1 METSQITQMY
11 KVVNEFLKDLLIPFP
26 EYEMIIKKWWDFDK
40 IDNEKVENVYNHL
53 KKTILNLVIEIL
65 NQNTEIFEEDSSVR
79 TDFFPQI
86 DFKYLWNSEL
96 SDKTREMIWKYLQ
109 LILLTILNMNTH
121 GEETMEN
128 VLNKMDTEE
137 IQEKLNQTVENMKN
151 LFSKTEENENLN
163 DFHSNMKTLL
173 DGKLGNLAK
182 EMAEDTFKNLDIDP
196 ENPFTLWENLFKDP
210 SQLKDMISTV
220 GNKLNEK
227 MSTGDISE
235 EDMLNESVN
244 LFQNLKDN
252 PLLNNFTDLLKN
264 VPGMNKKKMDVKGM
278 EQKYNQM
285 KKNEMM
291 RERLRK
297 KKEKLQEKKTN
308 NKMDQSVEQLMN
320 DEEIIKL
327 FNQK

>member
-1 METSQITQMY
+1 METTQITQMY

-26 EYEMIIKKWWDFDK
+26 EYEMIIKKWWDFEK

-53 KKTILNLVIEIL
+53 KKTILHLVIEIL
-65 NQNTEIFEEDSSVR
+65 NQNTEIFQEDSSVR

-196 ENPFTLWENLFKDP
+196 ENPFTIWENLFKDP
-210 SQLKDMISTV
+210 NQLKDMISTV

-227 MSTGDISE
+227 MSAGDISE

-252 PLLNNFTDLLKN
+252 PLLNNFTDLLK
-264 VPGMNKKKMDVKGM
+264 MF
-278 EQKYNQM
+278 
-285 KKNEMM
+285 
-291 RERLRK
+291 
-297 KKEKLQEKKTN
+297 QE
-308 NKMDQSVEQLMN
+308 
-320 DEEIIKL
+320 
-327 FNQK
+327 